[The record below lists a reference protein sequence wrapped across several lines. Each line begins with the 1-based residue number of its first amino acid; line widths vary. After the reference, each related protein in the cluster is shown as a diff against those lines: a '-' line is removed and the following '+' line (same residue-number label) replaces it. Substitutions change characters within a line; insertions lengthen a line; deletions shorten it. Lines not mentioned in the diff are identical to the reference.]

1 MAVYAYLC
9 GIMEMY
15 QEIANGNKR
24 RLLKS
29 NTAHSIGQESFLKN
43 IKLKTKQKQIKQK
56 QQQRIIIR

>member
-43 IKLKTKQKQIKQK
+43 IKLKTKQKTN
-56 QQQRIIIR
+56 